1 MEDIWQQVRTEYI
14 TSETTTY
21 KLLAEK
27 YGLPLSKVSQKGNK
41 EGWVK
46 LRDQHNRNTLK
57 KALEADAEVKAER
70 MQKLFEVSDQLLEKI
85 QQAVTELDKHLCKTV
100 TKTTTT
106 QYGGGET
113 GDLATEETVVH
124 TEALDAVAG
133 IVDRGGLKQ
142 ITTALKDLKEV
153 QMLLTELD
161 RQEQAL
167 RMALLLQ
174 QLERPEKRNE
184 EITVQFLGAEE
195 SWRN

>member
-113 GDLATEETVVH
+113 GDLATEKTVVH

-153 QMLLTELD
+153 QMLRTELD